1 MTRILY
7 AFLIALFLFPA
18 CGPTEHMPAGQIP
31 AERDLPRYCL
41 QERLLFYEVLSD
53 SNKIRLWLYT
63 ANSVTKGQLLKN
75 PLRIYFSE
83 KYKRNVH
90 YFLVYNNPINP
101 EKLTQQN
108 EDQRQ
113 LFLFEIHEADTV
125 DVTANYEF
133 SIAADL
139 DEKHFDLKIDWPR
152 KLMRSFE
159 EPVIGIESIASKNE
173 ERLNQVKL
181 RGDPTQNIN
190 PSKVRSYQNSDR
202 DQSIQ
207 RTESNFVTYQTLD
220 LDIRFWFRLYLNRP
234 VPE

>member
-1 MTRILY
+1 
-7 AFLIALFLFPA
+7 
-18 CGPTEHMPAGQIP
+18 
-31 AERDLPRYCL
+31 
-41 QERLLFYEVLSD
+41 
-53 SNKIRLWLYT
+53 
-63 ANSVTKGQLLKN
+63 
-75 PLRIYFSE
+75 
-83 KYKRNVH
+83 
-90 YFLVYNNPINP
+90 
-101 EKLTQQN
+101 
-108 EDQRQ
+108 
-113 LFLFEIHEADTV
+113 
-125 DVTANYEF
+125 
-133 SIAADL
+133 
-139 DEKHFDLKIDWPR
+139 
-152 KLMRSFE
+152 MRSFE